1 MRRDAGWAFILLGN
15 FHITRRSLHT
25 FLLLQENFGFINR
38 SLEAASSS
46 WGYLGFKLPHDD
58 TTPRSGASTF
68 SGYGE
73 IHNTF
78 DFLFILFIPFIVRVR
93 EDFGHVCGVD

>member
-1 MRRDAGWAFILLGN
+1 MRRDAGWAFILFGN
-15 FHITRRSLHT
+15 IQITRRFLHT

-58 TTPRSGASTF
+58 TILGSGAFYLNPDRVGYIIRSIFF
-68 SGYGE
+68 SY
-73 IHNTF
+73 
-78 DFLFILFIPFIVRVR
+78 FLYLLLCV
-93 EDFGHVCGVD
+93 